1 MVETNRMVHVIFYR
15 KIAKKVGNLLESRK
29 PMHVKVTC
37 KGLYI
42 DSKCSATSYQY
53 LFFGLLVTGFV
64 AYGVLPRL
72 MSLVSSKSFLV
83 SGILIGTLAG
93 ITGFDK
99 LTRSIPYENTLAK
112 NAAFAAHAGFM
123 GFVIAP
129 MVAMFGDVVAQ
140 AALYTAGM
148 VGGIR

>member
-1 MVETNRMVHVIFYR
+1 
-15 KIAKKVGNLLESRK
+15 
-29 PMHVKVTC
+29 
-37 KGLYI
+37 
-42 DSKCSATSYQY
+42 
-53 LFFGLLVTGFV
+53 
-64 AYGVLPRL
+64 
-72 MSLVSSKSFLV
+72 MSLASR
-83 SGILIGTLAG
+83 GGMMALIGTIAG
-93 ITGFDK
+93 MIG
-99 LTRSIPYENTLAK
+99 LQVVTRSVPYENTLAK